1 MIDEELATCLTE
13 RALEDALEAASK
25 LDASRG
31 FEAPVPDKT
40 DSSGEVT
47 GVPNGSGAVLLDDA
61 ARQISSEAAPLK
73 AAPLAIASVA
83 DKANGNDKLDVHC
96 RRSNMPCSRPVSAS
110 APPLLR
116 L

>member
-1 MIDEELATCLTE
+1 MDEDAARLTE
-13 RALEDALEAASK
+13 RAFEVALEAVSK
-25 LDASRG
+25 LEAARG
-31 FEAPVPDKT
+31 FEAPVPDTT
-40 DSSGEVT
+40 DNGGEVT
-47 GVPNGSGAVLLDDA
+47 GVPNGSGAVLQDDA
-61 ARQISSEAAPLK
+61 VRQMSSKAAPLK

-96 RRSNMPCSRPVSAS
+96 RRSNLPCSRPVSAS